1 MLAKLFRSFLY
12 GVAVV
17 GLAATGAAA
26 QTLTLASDAPGSTYN
41 AIASGMAKVITEGSS
56 VRVIVRPFGGP
67 DNYLDQLNNGE
78 VNLATL
84 SSSTAYISY
93 IGDNRAK
100 KEYKNLRVLRSG
112 DGGLFVS
119 FIVLKDSDIKTV
131 SDLKGRR
138 VTSDFGGHAII
149 GKSLTGALATAGLT
163 WKDVRAVPVTGA
175 NDGPHALDT
184 GRVDAS
190 WASLGQ
196 PVVREL
202 HAKKGIRYLGFDKTP
217 ANLEILRQHIFPNAK
232 LELVK
237 KNPGIG
243 VENDIYLLTYDAYL
257 VAHKDVDGNAVKTLL
272 EALWKGTGELAKIHR
287 ALAGFT
293 HQAAVTDLPVI
304 PYHPAAVAFYKE
316 KGLWTEAAQKAN
328 AKFN

>member
-1 MLAKLFRSFLY
+1 MLAKLTGSLLLSAA
-12 GVAVV
+12 AV
-17 GLAATGAAA
+17 GFAAAGATA
-26 QTLTLASDAPGSTYN
+26 QTLMLASDAPGSTYN
-41 AIASGMAKVITEGSS
+41 AVASGMAKVITEGSP

-84 SSSTAYISY
+84 SSSSVYVAYY
-93 IGDNRAK
+93 GDNRAK
-100 KEYKNLRVLRSG
+100 KEYKNFRLLRSG
-112 DGGLFVS
+112 DGGLFVG
-119 FIVLKDSDIKTV
+119 FIVLQSSNIKSV
-131 SDLKGRR
+131 ADLKGRR
-138 VTSDFGGHAII
+138 VTSDFGGHTII
-149 GKSLTGALATAGLT
+149 SKSIIGALATAGLT

-196 PVVREL
+196 PVVREI
-202 HAKKGIRYLGFDKTP
+202 HSQKGIRYLGFERTP
-217 ANLEILRQHIFPNAK
+217 ANLATLRQHIFPNVK

-237 KNPGIG
+237 KNPSIG
-243 VENDIYLLTYDAYL
+243 VEDDIFLLTYDAYL
-257 VAHKDVDGNAVKTLL
+257 VAHKDVDGNAVKALL
-272 EALWKGTGELAKIHR
+272 EALWKGTDELAKIHR

-316 KGLWTEAAQKAN
+316 KGVWTESAQKAN

>member
-1 MLAKLFRSFLY
+1 MLAKLTRSLLL
-12 GVAVV
+12 GAAVV
-17 GLAATGAAA
+17 GFAATGAAG

-41 AIASGMAKVITEGSS
+41 AVASGMAKVITEGSS

-67 DNYLDQLNNGE
+67 DNYLDQLNTGE

-84 SSSTAYISY
+84 SSSTAHISY

-100 KEYKNLRVLRSG
+100 KEYKNLRLLRAG
-112 DGGLFVS
+112 QGGLFVS
-119 FIVLKDSDIKTV
+119 FIVLKDSDIKMV
-131 SDLKGRR
+131 ADLKGRR

-149 GKSLTGALATAGLT
+149 GRSMTGALATAGLT

-196 PVVREL
+196 PVAREI
-202 HAKKGIRYLGFDKTP
+202 HAKKGIRYLGYDKTP
-217 ANLEILRQHIFPNAK
+217 AALETLRKHIFPGVK
-232 LELVK
+232 LETVK
-237 KNPGIG
+237 KSPGIG
-243 VENDIYLLTYDAYL
+243 VENDIFLITYDAYL
-257 VAHKDVDGNAVKTLL
+257 IAHKDVDGNAVRAAL
-272 EALWKGTGELAKIHR
+272 EALWKGTDELVKIHR
-287 ALAGFT
+287 GLSGFT
-293 HQAAVTDLPVI
+293 REAAVSDLPVI